1 MVKYNWFTS
10 FISEETDE
18 CASSPCVSGSCQ
30 DNVDG
35 YTCDCDAEYEGTH
48 CETGKQHFKT
58 MPVN

>member
-1 MVKYNWFTS
+1 M
-10 FISEETDE
+10 DE

-35 YTCDCDAEYEGTH
+35 YTCDCDAGYEGTH

-58 MPVN
+58 MPVNSMAFSHKRTSW